1 MARAGYPQEQ
11 RLTTPP
17 RPARVFFALWPDD
30 GVRDALHREA
40 QRLHRN
46 CGGRVM
52 RRENVHLTLV
62 FVGDVAVE
70 RLDEL
75 KAVAGTICGSSF
87 ELVLDRLGY
96 WRHNRIV
103 WASPLTVPEA
113 LRELV
118 SSLED
123 RLKHAGFEFDERPYA
138 PHITLLRDAR
148 APGVPAPLHLD
159 WPVADFVLV
168 ESARSDQG
176 SAYRVL
182 ARWNLGD
189 YDPVMPAKAGIQ

>member
-1 MARAGYPQEQ
+1 MARAGSPPAQ
-11 RLTTPP
+11 RLT
-17 RPARVFFALWPDD
+17 RALRAARVFFALWPGD
-30 GVRDALHREA
+30 GVRDALHCEA
-40 QRLHRN
+40 QMLHRK

-62 FVGDVAVE
+62 FVGDVAVG

-75 KAVAGTICGSSF
+75 KSMAGTISGTPF
-87 ELVLDRLGY
+87 ELVLDQLGY

-103 WASPLTVPEA
+103 SASPLTVPSA

-118 SSLED
+118 SSLEG
-123 RLKHAGFEFDERPYA
+123 RLKQAGFEFDQRPYA

-159 WPVADFVLV
+159 WPVGDFVLV
-168 ESARSDQG
+168 ESAQG
-176 SAYRVL
+176 PRGAEYRVL
-182 ARWNLGD
+182 ARWKLG
-189 YDPVMPAKAGIQ
+189 G

>member
-1 MARAGYPQEQ
+1 
-11 RLTTPP
+11 
-17 RPARVFFALWPDD
+17 VFFALWPDD
-30 GVRDALHREA
+30 RVRDTLHREA
-40 QRLHRN
+40 QILHRN

-70 RLDEL
+70 RLGEL
-75 KAVAGTICGSSF
+75 KSVAGTISGSSF

-103 WASPLTVPEA
+103 WASPATVPEA

-118 SSLED
+118 SSLEG
-123 RLKHAGFEFDERPYA
+123 RLQQAGFEIDQRPYA

-148 APGVPAPLHLD
+148 APGLPAPLHLD
-159 WPVADFVLV
+159 WPVGDFVLV
-168 ESARSDQG
+168 ESVPGPRGTDYVVRARCKLSG
-176 SAYRVL
+176 
-182 ARWNLGD
+182 N
-189 YDPVMPAKAGIQ
+189 DPVMPAGPAPYPDTGAGIQ

>member
-1 MARAGYPQEQ
+1 
-11 RLTTPP
+11 
-17 RPARVFFALWPDD
+17 VFFALWPDD

-40 QRLHRN
+40 QMLHRN

-62 FVGDVAVE
+62 FVGNVAVG

-75 KAVAGTICGSSF
+75 KAAAGTISGSSF

-118 SSLED
+118 GSLES
-123 RLKHAGFEFDERPYA
+123 RLQQAGFEFDQRPYA

-159 WPVADFVLV
+159 WPVGDFVLV
-168 ESARSDQG
+168 ESAHSAQG
-176 SAYRVL
+176 PAYRVV
-182 ARWNLGD
+182 ARWALHAAD
-189 YDPVMPAKAGIQ
+189 QR

>member
-1 MARAGYPQEQ
+1 MARAGREHGQG
-11 RLTTPP
+11 LTRAP
-17 RPARVFFALWPDD
+17 RAARVFFALWPDD

-40 QRLHRN
+40 QMLHPN

-62 FVGDVAVE
+62 FIGDVAAE

-75 KAVAGTICGSSF
+75 RSVAGTISGSSF
-87 ELVLDRLGY
+87 ELVLDQLGY

-103 WASPLTVPEA
+103 SASPLTVPEA

-118 SSLED
+118 SSLEG
-123 RLKHAGFEFDERPYA
+123 RLQQAGFEFDRRPYA

-148 APGVPAPLHLD
+148 APGVPAPLSLD
-159 WPVADFVLV
+159 WTVGDFALV
-168 ESARSDQG
+168 ESAHGPRG
-176 SAYRVL
+176 AEYHVL
-182 ARWNLGD
+182 ERWKLG
-189 YDPVMPAKAGIQ
+189 G